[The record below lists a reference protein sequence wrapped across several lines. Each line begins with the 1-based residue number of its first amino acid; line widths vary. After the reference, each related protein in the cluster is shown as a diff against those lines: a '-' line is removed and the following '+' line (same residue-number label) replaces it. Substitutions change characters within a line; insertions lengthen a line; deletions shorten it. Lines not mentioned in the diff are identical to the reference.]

1 MNWIDI
7 TILVVWGITAL
18 WGFSAGLLQIVVPL
32 ISLVAGLALSSRI
45 GDSVGNIFSGVTGNE
60 NAQTVAGF
68 ILIFG
73 VLFILG
79 GIFGFMARRVLG
91 IIPLFGLANSLAGM
105 AAGLLVG
112 FLLLSGVLTGIQ
124 RFPLRDLDQAV
135 LRDLEKTIDESALG
149 TFLAD
154 NFDVVIRGVKIIPG
168 DWDNQ
173 LEKLTN

>member
-7 TILVVWGITAL
+7 AILVVWGITAL
-18 WGFSAGLLQIVVPL
+18 WGYSAGLLQIVVPF
-32 ISLVAGLALSSRI
+32 ISLVIGMALASRV
-45 GDSVGNIFSGVTGNE
+45 GDEVGNMFSGISDNE

-68 ILIFG
+68 IVVFG
-73 VLFILG
+73 ALFVAG
-79 GIFGFMARRVLG
+79 GIIGYMARKVLA

-105 AAGLLVG
+105 AVGLLVG

-124 RFPLRDLDQAV
+124 KFPFRDLD
-135 LRDLEKTIDESALG
+135 KTIDESALG
-149 TFLAD
+149 AFLAD

>member
-7 TILVVWGITAL
+7 AILVVWGITAL
-18 WGFSAGLLQIVVPL
+18 WGYSAGLLQIVVPF
-32 ISLVAGLALSSRI
+32 ISLVIGMALASRV
-45 GDSVGNIFSGVTGNE
+45 GDEVGNMFSGISDNE

-68 ILIFG
+68 IVVFG
-73 VLFILG
+73 VLFVAG
-79 GIFGFMARRVLG
+79 GIIGYMARKVLA

-105 AAGLLVG
+105 AVGLLVG

-124 RFPLRDLDQAV
+124 KFPFRDLD
-135 LRDLEKTIDESALG
+135 KTIDESALG
-149 TFLAD
+149 AFLAD

>member
-7 TILVVWGITAL
+7 AILVVWGITAL

-32 ISLVAGLALSSRI
+32 ISLVVGLALSSRI
-45 GDSVGNIFSGVTGNE
+45 GDSVGNIFSGVTDNE

-73 VLFILG
+73 VLFVLG
-79 GIFGFMARRVLG
+79 GIISFMARRVLG

-105 AAGLLVG
+105 AAGVLVG

-124 RFPLRDLDQAV
+124 RFPFQDLD
-135 LRDLEKTIDESALG
+135 KTIDESALG

-168 DWDNQ
+168 DWNNQ
-173 LEKLTN
+173 LEKLTD